1 MKILFICTHNACRSV
16 LGEVISRELSQ
27 GKIISASAGS
37 NPRGVVHPL
46 TLQYLAKHGY
56 PTDNLTSQSWDDFED
71 LNPDVVITA
80 CDNAA
85 GEACPVWFGDTLKVH
100 WGLPDPTKNIKNNT
114 ENGADEENVAKAFA
128 HVIGTLEKRINTLLE
143 APYHEMDKEQLGVL
157 FNQLAEV
164 Y

>member
-56 PTDNLTSQSWDDFED
+56 PTDNLTSQSWDDFEN

-100 WGLPDPTKNIKNNT
+100 WGLPDPTKNAENN
-114 ENGADEENVAKAFA
+114 NENVAQAFA
-128 HVIGTLEKRINTLLE
+128 DVISTLEKRINKLLE
-143 APYHEMDKEQLGVL
+143 APYQEMDDKQLGIL